1 LETEITATEITAT
14 EITTTEIATTEIATT
29 EIPTSSDA
37 YFETRKPEEYDIDEL
52 EDFHSTN

>member
-1 LETEITATEITAT
+1 LETEITATEITT
-14 EITTTEIATTEIATT
+14 PEIATT